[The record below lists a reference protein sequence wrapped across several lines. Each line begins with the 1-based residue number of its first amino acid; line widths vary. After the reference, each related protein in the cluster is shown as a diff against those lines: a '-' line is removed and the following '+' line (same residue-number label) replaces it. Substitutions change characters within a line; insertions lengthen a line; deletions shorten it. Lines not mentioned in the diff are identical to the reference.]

1 MIFPILK
8 NNLLPEHFFG
18 KAADHPEPE
27 LRFWRNNLF
36 WRMEDMKLGTL
47 LSMAAMAVMGMGL
60 ALPAQAADPIKI
72 GVYLPLTGQNA
83 FGGQLELE
91 GIQLA
96 HKLKPT
102 VLDRPVELVV
112 VDNKSDKVEAANAVK
127 RLTEHEKVLAIIGT
141 YGSSLAMAG
150 GEVAERAKVPV
161 IGTSCTNPLVTQG
174 KKYYFRACFIDPYQG
189 AAAAT
194 YAYKNLGYKKAAVLT
209 DVANDYAVG
218 LSNFFKKT
226 FKKIGGELVA
236 DMKYS
241 SGDQDFTAQL
251 TELISK
257 KPDIVFM
264 PAYFAEGAII
274 MKQARELGATFVLMG
289 GDAMDN
295 PDTVKIA
302 GKAAEGFMQTAFPY
316 DMTMKDMNDQAKAF
330 TEAWKKNFPN
340 KAPNVNATLGYTC
353 YDMIIDALKRAG
365 KADREAVT
373 KALAETKG
381 LATPV
386 GIMTLNANH
395 DAEIPVG
402 ILKYEN
408 GKRIYLGEIVPE

>member
-1 MIFPILK
+1 
-8 NNLLPEHFFG
+8 
-18 KAADHPEPE
+18 
-27 LRFWRNNLF
+27 
-36 WRMEDMKLGTL
+36 MKLGKL
-47 LSMAAMAVMGMGL
+47 LSAIALTALTLGI

-83 FGGQLELE
+83 FGGQLELD
-91 GIQLA
+91 GIKLA
-96 HKLKPT
+96 HKLTPT
-102 VLDRPVELVV
+102 VLGRPVELVV
-112 VDNKSDKVEAANAVK
+112 VDNKSDKVEAANAMK
-127 RLTEHEKVLAIIGT
+127 RLTERDKVLAVIGT

-194 YAYKNLGYKKAAVLT
+194 YAYKDLGFKKAAVLT

-218 LSNFFKKT
+218 LSAFFKRFFVKA
-226 FKKIGGELVA
+226 GGELVA

-289 GDAMDN
+289 ADAMDN
-295 PDTVKIA
+295 PDTLKIG
-302 GKAAEGFMQTAFPY
+302 GKAVEGFLHTTFPY
-316 DMTMKDMNDQAKAF
+316 DINMPKMSAEAKIF
-330 TEAWKKNFPN
+330 TDAWKKAFPD
-340 KAPNVNATLGYTC
+340 KDPNVNSALGYNC
-353 YDMIIDALKRAG
+353 YNIILDAVTRAG
-365 KADREAVT
+365 KADTEAVT
-373 KALAETKG
+373 AALAATKNLPTALGVLSINETHD
-381 LATPV
+381 AEMPV
-386 GIMTLNANH
+386 GI
-395 DAEIPVG
+395 I
-402 ILKYEN
+402 KYTD
-408 GKRIYLGEIVPE
+408 GKRVYAGEAIAQ

>member
-1 MIFPILK
+1 
-8 NNLLPEHFFG
+8 
-18 KAADHPEPE
+18 
-27 LRFWRNNLF
+27 
-36 WRMEDMKLGTL
+36 MKLGTL
-47 LSMAAMAVMGMGL
+47 LGAFACMALSMGL
-60 ALPAQAADPIKI
+60 ATPAKAEDPIKI
-72 GVYLPLTGQNA
+72 GVYMPLTGQNA
-83 FGGQLELE
+83 FAGQLELE

-96 HKLKPT
+96 HKIAPT
-102 VLDRPVELVV
+102 VLGRPVELVI

-127 RLTEHEKVLAIIGT
+127 RLAERDNVTAIIGT
-141 YGSSLAMAG
+141 YASSLSLAG

-161 IGTSCTNPLVTQG
+161 LATSSTNPLVTQG

-330 TEAWKKNFPN
+330 TEAWKKNFPE
-340 KAPNVNATLGYTC
+340 KDPNVNATLGYTC

-373 KALAETKG
+373 KALAATKNLPTALGVLSINETHD
-381 LATPV
+381 AEMPV
-386 GIMTLNANH
+386 GI
-395 DAEIPVG
+395 I
-402 ILKYEN
+402 KYMD
-408 GKRIYLGEIVPE
+408 GKRKYIGDAIAE

>member
-8 NNLLPEHFFG
+8 NNLLPERFFG

-209 DVANDYAVG
+209 DVVSDYAVG
-218 LSNFFKKT
+218 LSNFFKKSY
-226 FKKIGGELVA
+226 KKLGGELVA

-274 MKQARELGATFVLMG
+274 MKQARELGATFRLMG
-289 GDAMDN
+289 ADAMDN
-295 PDTVKIA
+295 PDTVKLA
-302 GKAAEGFMQTAFPY
+302 GKAAEGFLHTTFPY
-316 DMTMKDMNDQAKAF
+316 DAKMPNMSAEAKKF
-330 TEAWKKNFPN
+330 TEAWN
-340 KAPNVNATLGYTC
+340 KAYPEKETNVNGALGYNC
-353 YDMIIDALKRAG
+353 LFLIVDAIKRG
-365 KADREAVT
+365 NSADPAAIT
-373 KALAETKG
+373 KALAETKNLVTPLG
-381 LATPV
+381 TLTINASHDAEMPV
-386 GIMTLNANH
+386 GIIEYK
-395 DAEIPVG
+395 D
-402 ILKYEN
+402 
-408 GKRIYLGEIVPE
+408 GKRVYLTEVTPK